1 MIGAKKK
8 LIRISVVYW
17 FLLLYIIA
25 ALIWWFVS
33 LEKQNRQI
41 MNIRFSELRKDEPG
55 YFEKYVSIED
65 AGKRKTA
72 QYIGEGVTFLVLI
85 LVGAAFV
92 FRAVRREIKLSQQQQ
107 NFMMA
112 ITHEL
117 KTPIAVTRLN
127 LETIL
132 KRHLE
137 PEKQNKLLDN
147 TLQETNR
154 LNELCN
160 NILFAAQLDSGAR
173 LNEKEE
179 LNFSH
184 LVEESVASFSRRFPA
199 RKFSAFVQ
207 PEISLQGDSVALEI
221 LINNLLENALKY
233 SPKES
238 EVAVTLDL
246 KKHIV
251 FCVKDEGSG
260 IPDSEKEKVFDKF
273 YRMGDE
279 ITRKAKGTGLGLFI
293 CKRIAA
299 DHDATIVADNNKPK
313 GTVMKVIFR

>member
-1 MIGAKKK
+1 MTAVRKK
-8 LIRISVVYW
+8 LVRITVVYW

-33 LEKQNRQI
+33 LEKQNQQI
-41 MNIRFSELRKDEPG
+41 MSIRFSELKKDDPA
-55 YFEKYVSIED
+55 YFEKYVTIED

-72 QYIGEGVTFLVLI
+72 QYVSEGITFLVLI
-85 LVGAAFV
+85 LVGAGFV

-132 KRHLE
+132 KRQLDT
-137 PEKQNKLLDN
+137 EKQNKLLEN

-160 NILFAAQLDSGAR
+160 NVLFAAQLDAGAR
-173 LNEKEE
+173 LNDKEQM
-179 LNFSH
+179 NFSL
-184 LVEESVASFSRRFPA
+184 LVEDCINSFQRRFPS
-199 RKFSAFVQ
+199 RTFVNEIQ
-207 PEISLQGDSVALEI
+207 PDIELQGDAVSLEMVV
-221 LINNLLENALKY
+221 NNLIENAVKY
-233 SPKES
+233 SPKS
-238 EVAVTLDL
+238 SPITVSLAH
-246 KKHIV
+246 KKYIIL
-251 FCVKDEGSG
+251 CIKDEGSG

-279 ITRKAKGTGLGLFI
+279 STRKAKGTGLGLYI
-293 CKRIAA
+293 SKRIASNHNA
-299 DHDATIVADNNKPK
+299 NLIAENNKPQ
-313 GTVMKVIFR
+313 GTIMKLIFR

>member
-1 MIGAKKK
+1 MTAVRKK
-8 LIRISVVYW
+8 LVRITVVYW

-33 LEKQNRQI
+33 LEKQNQQ
-41 MNIRFSELRKDEPG
+41 MMSIRFSELKKDDTE
-55 YFEKYVSIED
+55 YFQKYVTIED

-72 QYIGEGVTFLVLI
+72 QYIGEGITFLVLI
-85 LVGAAFV
+85 LVGAGFV

-132 KRHLE
+132 KRQLDT
-137 PEKQNKLLDN
+137 EKQHKLLEN

-160 NILFAAQLDSGAR
+160 NVLFAAQLDAGAR
-173 LNEKEE
+173 LNDKEQM
-179 LNFSH
+179 NFSL
-184 LVEESVASFSRRFPA
+184 LVEECMNSFQRRFPA
-199 RKFSAFVQ
+199 RTFINEIQ
-207 PEISLQGDSVALEI
+207 PDIELQGDAVSLEMVV
-221 LINNLLENALKY
+221 NNLIENAVKY
-233 SPKES
+233 SPKS
-238 EVAVTLDL
+238 SPITVALAH
-246 KKHIV
+246 KKYIIL
-251 FCVKDEGSG
+251 CIKDEGSG
-260 IPDSEKEKVFDKF
+260 IPDAEKEKVFDKF

-279 ITRKAKGTGLGLFI
+279 STRKAKGTGLGLYI
-293 CKRIAA
+293 SKRIASNHNA
-299 DHDATIVADNNKPK
+299 NLFAENNKPQ
-313 GTVMKVIFR
+313 GTVMKLIFR